1 MIPIND
7 YQKVLFDKLKE
18 TEYKVFDE
26 VPLDEALPLIILG
39 EYTLSSGSVK
49 NECYIFNQDIEIY
62 SEYEGKKEINTM
74 ISVAIEK
81 LESLVNESIT
91 DTFFINDIN
100 IDSCTVRRSEE
111 NLYIASIK
119 IKIEIEVI

>member
-7 YQKVLFDKLKE
+7 YQKKLFDKLKE

-26 VPLDEALPLIILG
+26 VPLDEALPLITLG
-39 EYTLSSGSVK
+39 EYTFSSGSVK

-62 SEYEGKKEINTM
+62 SEYEGKKEINT
-74 ISVAIEK
+74 IVSVAIEK
-81 LESLVNESIT
+81 LESLVNTEIT
-91 DTFFINDIN
+91 DTFFISDIN